1 MRPRPILPTRSVEA
15 FRTRKPTPF
24 DRPRPDHP
32 KSRGPHFAFKRATRR
47 RDGTA
52 PAQARHCCGRARRE
66 AAQQQHQHQHQHQH
80 QLDENAFE
88 LLLEPDKD
96 LDELVQEAAPAPL
109 HAAAGLT
116 PAALSGGASAAASRE
131 AEAERLAL
139 RERAAGP
146 DGAQPRAP
154 APAPCPS
161 KRARAARV
169 RRACACL
176 HPLH

>member
-1 MRPRPILPTRSVEA
+1 MGQ
-15 FRTRKPTPF
+15 
-24 DRPRPDHP
+24 H
-32 KSRGPHFAFKRATRR
+32 RR
-47 RDGTA
+47 RHA
-52 PAQARHCCGRARRE
+52 NAVAARRE
-66 AAQQQHQHQHQHQH
+66 AA
-80 QLDENAFE
+80 
-88 LLLEPDKD
+88 LLEPDKD
-96 LDELVQEAAPAPL
+96 LDELVQETAPAPL
-109 HAAAGLT
+109 HAAAGVT

-131 AEAERLAL
+131 AEAERLAV